1 MLRLVAR
8 FLIARQHGLCRAGV
22 EAITNSDARIREGRL
37 PPSELAGLKR
47 RINREKDIA
56 MTFLKN
62 THVKYASLLFGSAAL
77 VALVSATQVAPAHA
91 QFASDALLRLDPPQ
105 SSRDTVQ
112 VTEQQRLKVRSA
124 YARARKN
131 QPH

>member
-1 MLRLVAR
+1 M
-8 FLIARQHGLCRAGV
+8 
-22 EAITNSDARIREGRL
+22 
-37 PPSELAGLKR
+37 PPRSELAGLKR

-77 VALVSATQVAPAHA
+77 VALVAATQVAPAHA
-91 QFASDALLRLDPPQ
+91 QGVPDGLRRLDPPQ

-112 VTEQQRLKVRSA
+112 FTEQQRANVRSA

-131 QPH
+131 QLH